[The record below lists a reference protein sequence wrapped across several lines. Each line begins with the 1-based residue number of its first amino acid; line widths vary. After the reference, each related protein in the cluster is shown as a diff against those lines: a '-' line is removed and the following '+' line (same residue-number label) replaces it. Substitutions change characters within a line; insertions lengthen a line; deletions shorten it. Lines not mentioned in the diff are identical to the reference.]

1 MATYVITHEVE
12 DVDRWISSPKRA
24 EAFGTLGATVRE
36 FRDPEG
42 SSKVAIVAEI
52 PDFDAFQEFIKS
64 DEAAEAMKHDGVNP
78 DTILVFEEGK

>member
-24 EAFGTLGATVRE
+24 EAFSKIDATVRE

-42 SSKVAIVAEI
+42 SNKTPSRSSSRA
-52 PDFDAFQEFIKS
+52 
-64 DEAAEAMKHDGVNP
+64 
-78 DTILVFEEGK
+78 TTRRRR